1 VITFVRPGDR
11 MKRHL
16 DENKLFGDSRLL
28 VAASATELSTALTM
42 LLQDDADRARRGA
55 IGRDRIGGPGAIDKI
70 IASLQN

>member
-1 VITFVRPGDR
+1 MITFVRPGDR

-28 VAASATELSTALTM
+28 VAADATELATSLTM
-42 LLQDDADRARRGA
+42 LLQDDEDRTRRGA

-70 IASLQN
+70 IETLV